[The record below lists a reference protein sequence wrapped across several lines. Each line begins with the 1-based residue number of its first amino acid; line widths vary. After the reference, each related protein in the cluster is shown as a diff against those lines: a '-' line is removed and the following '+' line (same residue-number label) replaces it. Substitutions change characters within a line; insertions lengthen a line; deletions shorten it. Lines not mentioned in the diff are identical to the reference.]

1 VRDASSA
8 PPASPASVSRR
19 KLLAAAAAAPLA
31 AACRTAESYP
41 APSGEATGAQGAA
54 AKASPPGKAGE
65 RDVSRLV
72 RAVATR
78 EGAGVHLRRSLGG
91 QALSMLDP
99 FLLLDEIHSDRRE
112 EFAAGFPEHPHRG
125 FETVTYVI
133 DGAMEHGDSLGNRG
147 LLGPGAAQ
155 WMTAGRGIVH
165 SEMPRSEKIMW
176 GFQLWVNLA
185 AREKMKKPRYQDIR
199 PESIPE
205 VSADGAKVRVVA
217 GEIAGA
223 RGPVDGI
230 AIAPRFFDV
239 TLGRGQRLAHPL
251 PASHNAFVYVIEGD
265 ALVGPSKKHA
275 GSGDL
280 AVLGPGEGAL
290 VSAEGGARFLL
301 LSGEPI
307 GEPVARY
314 GPFVMNTDE
323 ELRQAVSDYRSGKLT
338 SG

>member
-1 VRDASSA
+1 MNDAG
-8 PPASPASVSRR
+8 PLSRR
-19 KLLAAAAAAPLA
+19 NLLAAAATAPLAAAAAA
-31 AACRTAESYP
+31 CRTANPERL
-41 APSGEATGAQGAA
+41 TGAEAA
-54 AKASPPGKAGE
+54 PVPKTGE
-65 RDVSRLV
+65 REVSRVV
-72 RAVATR
+72 RAVATQ

-91 QALSMLDP
+91 QALSVLDP
-99 FLLLDEIHSDRRE
+99 FLLLDEIHSEHRE
-112 EFAAGFPEHPHRG
+112 DFVKGFPEHPHRG

-133 DGAMEHGDSLGNRG
+133 DGAMEHKDSLGNTG

-155 WMTAGRGIVH
+155 WMTAGHGIIH

-185 AREKMKKPRYQDIR
+185 AKEKMKKPRYQDIR
-199 PESIPE
+199 PENIPE

-251 PASHNAFVYVIEGD
+251 PRGHNAFVYVIEGD
-265 ALVGPSKKHA
+265 ALVGPGKTHA

-290 VSAEGGARFLL
+290 VTAATGTRFLL
-301 LSGEPI
+301 LAGQPI

-323 ELRQAVSDYRSGKLT
+323 ELRQAVSDYRAGRLL
-338 SG
+338 GG

>member
-1 VRDASSA
+1 MDDPRTL
-8 PPASPASVSRR
+8 SRR
-19 KLLAAAAAAPLA
+19 KLLAVAAAAPLA
-31 AACRTAESYP
+31 ACRTADPERLAPAES
-41 APSGEATGAQGAA
+41 APA
-54 AKASPPGKAGE
+54 AKVGE
-65 RDVSRLV
+65 REVSRIV
-72 RAVATR
+72 RAVATT

-91 QALSMLDP
+91 QALSVLDP
-99 FLLLDEIHSDRRE
+99 FLLLDEMHSDRRE
-112 EFAAGFPEHPHRG
+112 DFVKGFPEHPHRG

-133 DGAMEHGDSLGNRG
+133 DGAMEHKDSLGNTG

-165 SEMPRSEKIMW
+165 SEMPRSEKILW

-185 AREKMKKPRYQDIR
+185 AKEKMKRPRYQDIR
-199 PESIPE
+199 PENIPE
-205 VSADGAKVRVVA
+205 VSAEGAKVRVVA

-251 PASHNAFVYVIEGD
+251 PRSHNAFVYVIEGD
-265 ALVGPSKKHA
+265 ALVGPGKKHA
-275 GSGDL
+275 TSGDL

-290 VSAEGGARFLL
+290 VAAEAGARFLL
-301 LSGEPI
+301 LSGQPI

-323 ELRQAVSDYRSGKLT
+323 ELRQAVQDYRSGRLV
-338 SG
+338 GG